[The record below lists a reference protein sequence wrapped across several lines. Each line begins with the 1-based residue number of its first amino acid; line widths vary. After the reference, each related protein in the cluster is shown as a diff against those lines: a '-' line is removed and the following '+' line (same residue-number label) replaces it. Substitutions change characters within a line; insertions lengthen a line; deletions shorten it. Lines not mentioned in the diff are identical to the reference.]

1 MESLRHLMLSG
12 GFLPHGY
19 CYLWTPGLVEL
30 HVVSDALIAI
40 SYLTIPVTMVYFIRK
55 RRDIPFSWM
64 FLCFGVFIV
73 ACGTT
78 HLMEIWTIWFPAY
91 WLSGAVKAFTAC
103 VSAATA
109 ILLIRVTPKI
119 NGPSVLRTLRDDPR
133 TRAIP
138 VIILTSSKE
147 EKDVAKSYD
156 LGVKSSIQKPVDF
169 GQFRKA
175 THTLGPYWLVFNQ
188 GPPRHTLKAIA
199 EKTG

>member
-1 MESLRHLMLSG
+1 MESLRHLMMSG

-40 SYLTIPVTMVYFIRK
+40 SYLTIPVTLVYFIRK

-109 ILLIRVTPKI
+109 ILLIRVTPMI
-119 NGPSVLRTLRDDPR
+119 NGPSVLRTLRNDPR

-156 LGVKSSIQKPVDF
+156 LGVNSYIQKPVDF
-169 GQFRKA
+169 VQFRKA
-175 THTLGPYWLVFNQ
+175 THTLGVYWLVFNQ
-188 GPPRHTLKAIA
+188 GPPRQTLKAIA

>member
-1 MESLRHLMLSG
+1 M
-12 GFLPHGY
+12 
-19 CYLWTPGLVEL
+19 

-40 SYLTIPVTMVYFIRK
+40 SYLTIPVTLVYFIRK

-156 LGVKSSIQKPVDF
+156 LGVKSYIQKPVDF

>member
-1 MESLRHLMLSG
+1 MESLRHLMMSG

-40 SYLTIPVTMVYFIRK
+40 SYLTIPVTLVYFIRK

-147 EKDVAKSYD
+147 EKDVAKGYD
-156 LGVKSSIQKPVDF
+156 LGVNSYIQKPVDF
-169 GQFRKA
+169 GQFREA
-175 THTLGPYWLVFNQ
+175 PHTLGPYWLVFNQ
-188 GPPRHTLKAIA
+188 GPPRHTLKAVA

>member
-1 MESLRHLMLSG
+1 MESLRHLMMSG

-40 SYLTIPVTMVYFIRK
+40 SYLTIPVTLVYFIRK

-156 LGVKSSIQKPVDF
+156 LGVNSYIQKPVDF
-169 GQFRKA
+169 VQFREA
-175 THTLGPYWLVFNQ
+175 THTLGLYWLVFNQ
-188 GPPRHTLKAIA
+188 GPPRQTLKAIA

>member
-1 MESLRHLMLSG
+1 MESLRHLMMSG

-40 SYLTIPVTMVYFIRK
+40 SYLTIPVTLVYFIRK

-119 NGPSVLRTLRDDPR
+119 NGPSVLRTVRDDPR

-156 LGVKSSIQKPVDF
+156 LGVNSYIQKPVDF
-169 GQFRKA
+169 VQFRKA
-175 THTLGPYWLVFNQ
+175 THTLGLYWLVFNQ
-188 GPPRHTLKAIA
+188 GPPRQTLKAVA

>member
-1 MESLRHLMLSG
+1 MESLRHLMMSG

-40 SYLTIPVTMVYFIRK
+40 SYLTIPVTLVYFIRK

-109 ILLIRVTPKI
+109 ILLIRATPKI
-119 NGPSVLRTLRDDPR
+119 NGPSVLRTLRNDPR

-156 LGVKSSIQKPVDF
+156 LGVNSYIQKPVDF
-169 GQFRKA
+169 VQFRKA
-175 THTLGPYWLVFNQ
+175 THTLGVYWLVFNQ
-188 GPPRHTLKAIA
+188 GPPRQTLKAIA